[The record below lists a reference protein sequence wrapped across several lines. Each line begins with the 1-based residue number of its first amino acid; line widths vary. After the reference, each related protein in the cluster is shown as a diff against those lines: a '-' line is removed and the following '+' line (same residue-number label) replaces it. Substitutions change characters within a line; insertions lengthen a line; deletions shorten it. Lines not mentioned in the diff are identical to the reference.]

1 MEMRDY
7 FIYSSL
13 VADKKLYRLQGDP
26 VRGANGGEPIEWK
39 PPTEN
44 MESFVRWA
52 TGETKLPLVDAG
64 MKELAQTGYCSN
76 RVRQNLASVLT
87 KDLNIDWRIGAEWFQ
102 FCLEDHC
109 VAANWGNWQ
118 YFSGIGGD
126 PKNRHFR
133 TISQALRYDS
143 TGAYV
148 QKWLPSLRHVA
159 ELEACFRPWDF
170 IPEWGTPLVDPS
182 NQYTWQDHQKLQDT
196 GSVLTSE
203 EVR

>member
-1 MEMRDY
+1 
-7 FIYSSL
+7 
-13 VADKKLYRLQGDP
+13 
-26 VRGANGGEPIEWK
+26 
-39 PPTEN
+39 
-44 MESFVRWA
+44 
-52 TGETKLPLVDAG
+52 LVDAG
-64 MKELAQTGYCSN
+64 MKELAQMGYCSN

-87 KDLNIDWRIGAEWFQ
+87 KDLKIDWRIGAEWFQ

-148 QKWLPSLRHVA
+148 QKWLPALRDVA
-159 ELEACFRPWDF
+159 ELEARFRPWDF
-170 IPEWGTPLVDPS
+170 QSEWGTPLVDPS
-182 NQYTWQDHQKLQDT
+182 SQYTWQDHQKLQDT
-196 GSVLTSE
+196 GSVMGAEL
-203 EVR
+203 R